1 MSEHSSP
8 SGAPI
13 WYIVR
18 ASEEVAG
25 GEEIVA
31 GPLSDKTA
39 ADRLAESFGPD
50 HVVRSGAAFDTED
63 IKPADRVQPR

>member
-18 ASEEVAG
+18 ANEEVAG

-31 GPLSDKTA
+31 GRSPTRPL
-39 ADRLAESFGPD
+39 RIG
-50 HVVRSGAAFDTED
+50 
-63 IKPADRVQPR
+63 

>member
-1 MSEHSSP
+1 MSEPASP
-8 SGAPI
+8 PVAPA

-18 ASEEVAG
+18 PNDDVAG

-39 ADRLAESFGPD
+39 ADRLAESFGPN
-50 HVVRSGAAFDTED
+50 HVVRSGAGLD
-63 IKPADRVQPR
+63 IEGMEPAERAQSN

>member
-1 MSEHSSP
+1 MSRDADSLGGP
-8 SGAPI
+8 R

-18 ASEEVAG
+18 TSDDVAG

-50 HVVRSGAAFDTED
+50 HVVRSGAALEETGSID
-63 IKPADRVQPR
+63 PG

>member
-1 MSEHSSP
+1 MSEHANP
-8 SGAPI
+8 RVAPT
-13 WYIVR
+13 WYVVR
-18 ASEEVAG
+18 ANEDVAG

-50 HVVRSGAAFDTED
+50 HVVRSGAALDTED
-63 IKPADRVQPR
+63 MEPIGRVQPS